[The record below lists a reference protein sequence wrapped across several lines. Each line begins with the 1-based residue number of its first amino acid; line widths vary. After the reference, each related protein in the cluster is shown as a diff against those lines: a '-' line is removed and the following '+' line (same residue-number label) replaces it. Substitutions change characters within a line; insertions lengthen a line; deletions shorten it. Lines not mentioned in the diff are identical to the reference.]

1 MIHFRRT
8 HPISPGRRSDAVLLA
23 HEWVALWKDAGVDL
37 RVSEV
42 ITGTLGRLCGS
53 ADFESMGAFEAAR
66 TRMEAS
72 PKAQAFAQSAI
83 QSGCAFAFANAASC
97 APMLSVSADMHKRP
111 SVPVVTTETR
121 MVMPWSFAKSAH
133 SCARATA
140 SPCLPGAM
148 SIVFL

>member
-23 HEWVALWKDAGVDL
+23 HEYVALWKDVGVDM
-37 RVSEV
+37 RCSEV

-72 PKAQAFAQSAI
+72 PKAQAFAQKFQKMARDGTHALI
-83 QSGCAFAFANAASC
+83 PN
-97 APMLSVSADMHKRP
+97 
-111 SVPVVTTETR
+111 T
-121 MVMPWSFAKSAH
+121 AH
-133 SCARATA
+133 EEFWRDA
-140 SPCLPGAM
+140 
-148 SIVFL
+148 